1 MPDSLHILDSDL
13 ADLPIEDSVGY
24 ETLRRM
30 ASVSHYN
37 QWIFEEISPFA
48 GKRVLE
54 VGCGIGNMTAYFLDR
69 ELLVAIDRLR
79 ASVLLTRRRYQ
90 KNANVRVLW
99 GDISDPRLPE
109 QLASYAFDTA
119 ICINVLE
126 HIEDDVAALR
136 HMQRVLQ
143 PGGRLLLLVPAG
155 RYMYGSLARALGHFR
170 RYDRPQL
177 QRAVTEAGFQPLQ
190 LRYMNLAGIPGWW
203 LNSRLLKR
211 QLLPEDQLRWFNRL
225 APFFIRSERW
235 LRRVW
240 DAPMGQSLICIAQ
253 KKT

>member
-1 MPDSLHILDSDL
+1 VSDPLHIPDSDL
-13 ADLPIEDSVGY
+13 ADLPNEDSVGY

-37 QWIFEEISPFA
+37 QWIYEELAPFA
-48 GKRVLE
+48 GERLLE

-79 ASVLLTRRRYQ
+79 ASVLLTQRRYQ
-90 KNANVRVLW
+90 RNENVHVQL
-99 GDISDPRLPE
+99 GDISDPELPGR
-109 QLASYAFDTA
+109 LASYAFDTVL
-119 ICINVLE
+119 CINVLE
-126 HIEDDVAALR
+126 HIEDDVAALQ
-136 HMQRVLQ
+136 HMWQVLQ

-155 RYMYGSLARALGHFR
+155 RYMYGSLDRALGHFR

-177 QRAVTEAGFQPLQ
+177 QQAVEKAGFQPLQ

-211 QLLPEDQLRWFNRL
+211 ELLPEDQLRWFNRL

-235 LRRVW
+235 LRRLW
-240 DAPMGQSLICIAQ
+240 DAPLGQSLICIAQ